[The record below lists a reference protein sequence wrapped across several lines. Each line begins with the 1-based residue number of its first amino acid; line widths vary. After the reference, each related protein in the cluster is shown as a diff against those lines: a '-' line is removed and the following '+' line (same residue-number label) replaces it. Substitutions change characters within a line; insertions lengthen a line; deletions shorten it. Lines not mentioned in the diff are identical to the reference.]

1 MFEVKN
7 LSLRLNDRYLVENL
21 SFVLNQGDKMALI
34 GEEGNGKSTLLKA
47 ILSQAPYVEM
57 NGKVNLYGNK
67 IGYLEQSLNEKDA
80 LKGIYDFLFE
90 NEEAYYEKSHSLYR
104 YLNSF
109 CLNEEILKQT
119 LVNLSGGESV
129 KIRLLKLLLEDC
141 NVLFLDEPTNDL
153 DLNSLAWLENFIKCT
168 SKPVLYVSHDETLLS
183 NTANRIL
190 HFEQV
195 RKKTLCRHTLF
206 NGGYTNY
213 VLQRLNGIEV
223 QTEQAKFEKRKFNQ
237 QQEKLNKIMQ
247 KVDYQQS
254 SISRQDPHGAKVLK
268 KKMHTLK
275 AQEKKLETR
284 KLAEMPDVEESIS
297 FCFDTVFIPKSK
309 RIIHIELSK
318 LEVNNKLLVQNINLD
333 IVGPVHLAITG
344 KNGVG
349 KSTLLKLI
357 YESLKNR
364 TDIVLGYMPQ
374 KYEEEISPYTSIL
387 SFIFPH
393 GNQEEITKARMYLGN
408 MHLTKEEM
416 TGNFDDLSN
425 GTKVKVILIKFVLN
439 QCNVLVLDEPT
450 RNISPL
456 SNPVIRKMLSE
467 FKGTIISVS
476 HDRKFLEEVV
486 DDIYE
491 LTPEGLFK
499 K

>member
-275 AQEKKLETR
+275 AQEKKIR
-284 KLAEMPDVEESIS
+284 DKGI
-297 FCFDTVFIPKSK
+297 
-309 RIIHIELSK
+309 
-318 LEVNNKLLVQNINLD
+318 
-333 IVGPVHLAITG
+333 G
-344 KNGVG
+344 
-349 KSTLLKLI
+349 
-357 YESLKNR
+357 
-364 TDIVLGYMPQ
+364 
-374 KYEEEISPYTSIL
+374 
-387 SFIFPH
+387 
-393 GNQEEITKARMYLGN
+393 
-408 MHLTKEEM
+408 
-416 TGNFDDLSN
+416 
-425 GTKVKVILIKFVLN
+425 
-439 QCNVLVLDEPT
+439 
-450 RNISPL
+450 RNA
-456 SNPVIRKMLSE
+456 
-467 FKGTIISVS
+467 
-476 HDRKFLEEVV
+476 
-486 DDIYE
+486 
-491 LTPEGLFK
+491 
-499 K
+499 